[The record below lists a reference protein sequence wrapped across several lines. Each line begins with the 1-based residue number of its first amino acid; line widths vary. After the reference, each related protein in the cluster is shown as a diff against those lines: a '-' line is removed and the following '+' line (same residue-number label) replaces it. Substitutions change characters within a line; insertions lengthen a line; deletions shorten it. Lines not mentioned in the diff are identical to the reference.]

1 MLLNKI
7 LQGDYTVS
15 SLYHQIKL
23 PLDIEI
29 SIPSDDPVRLVSAFV
44 EEMNLSDLYETYDR
58 IRKNQATPRQ
68 MLKIVI
74 YAAMNRI
81 RRDFFSAAK
90 PGSCKYIG
98 KISVHCHV
106 VSRTQLICTGKHSF
120 VFKLALSD
128 RLICQFLVETLPDTL
143 FHQWRK
149 HRPINPN
156 IFHALL
162 IPPIAMDL
170 RFTQAAIHEIT
181 CTTSPISWQARDAN
195 GLLV

>member
-1 MLLNKI
+1 MQLNKI

-58 IRKNQATPRQ
+58 IRKNQASPRQ

-81 RRDFFSAAK
+81 YSSRDHDHNTAQSLQHAALQ
-90 PGSCKYIG
+90 PFQDYNR
-98 KISVHCHV
+98 ISD
-106 VSRTQLICTGKHSF
+106 F
-120 VFKLALSD
+120 ED
-128 RLICQFLVETLPDTL
+128 
-143 FHQWRK
+143 
-149 HRPINPN
+149 
-156 IFHALL
+156 
-162 IPPIAMDL
+162 
-170 RFTQAAIHEIT
+170 
-181 CTTSPISWQARDAN
+181 
-195 GLLV
+195 